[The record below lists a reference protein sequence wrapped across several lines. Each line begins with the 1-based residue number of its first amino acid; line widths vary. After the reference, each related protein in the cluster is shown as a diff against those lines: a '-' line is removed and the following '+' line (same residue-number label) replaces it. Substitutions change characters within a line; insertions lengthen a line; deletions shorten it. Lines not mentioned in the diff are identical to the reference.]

1 MAYIVIAYIAMAYI
15 VMVLFDLVIVVE
27 VVLEDRERIV
37 GVHDLGVWFGRRLG
51 VHVVAPP
58 VCK

>member
-1 MAYIVIAYIAMAYI
+1 MAYI
-15 VMVLFDLVIVVE
+15 VMVLVDLVIVVE
-27 VVLEDRERIV
+27 VVLEDRESIV